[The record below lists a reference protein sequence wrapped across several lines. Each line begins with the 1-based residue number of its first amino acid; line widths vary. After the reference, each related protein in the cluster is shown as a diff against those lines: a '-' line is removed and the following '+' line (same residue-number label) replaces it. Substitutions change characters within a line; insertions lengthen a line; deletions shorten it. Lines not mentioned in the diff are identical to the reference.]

1 MFPVEPKD
9 EHRWL
14 QQLIGDWTY
23 ESECSMGPDKP
34 SEKSGGTET
43 VKPLG
48 DLWVV
53 GESQG
58 EMPGGAGTATMRIT
72 LGFDPAKGRFVGT
85 WVGSM
90 MPLLWTYDGFL
101 DEGRKILTLES
112 EGPSFSGDGT
122 TAKYRDILEIVSPTE
137 RLFYSKVLG
146 PDGNWN
152 QFMTARYSK
161 R

>member
-1 MFPVEPKD
+1 MFPAKPTE

-23 ESECSMGPDKP
+23 EGECLTGPDQP
-34 SEKSGGTET
+34 AEKTSGTET
-43 VKPLG
+43 FRAVG

-53 GESQG
+53 GESTGQ
-58 EMPGGAGTATMRIT
+58 MPGGGDALMRIT
-72 LGFDPAKGRFVGT
+72 LGFDPAKGRFVGS

-90 MPLLWTYDGFL
+90 MPMLWTYEGFL

-112 EGPSFSGDGT
+112 EGPSFAGDGT
-122 TAKYRDILEIVSPTE
+122 MSRYRDILEIVSPGE
-137 RLFYSKVLG
+137 RLFYSQVQG
-146 PDGNWN
+146 PDGGWN
-152 QFMTARYSK
+152 QFMTSRYSK

>member
-1 MFPVEPKD
+1 MEMPKPQD

-14 QQLIGDWTY
+14 QQLIGDWAY
-23 ESECSMGPDKP
+23 ESECVMGPDKP
-34 SEKSGGTET
+34 SETFKGSET
-43 VKPLG
+43 VKALG

-58 EMPGGAGTATMRIT
+58 EMPGGGDALMRIT

-101 DEGRKILTLES
+101 DEERKILTLES

-122 TAKYRDILEIVSPTE
+122 ISKYRDIIEIKSPSE

-146 PDGNWN
+146 PDGTWN

>member
-1 MFPVEPKD
+1 MFPAQPTED
-9 EHRWL
+9 HRWL

-23 ESECSMGPDKP
+23 ESECAGEPDKP
-34 SEKSGGTET
+34 GEKSTGTET
-43 VKPLG
+43 VKALG

-58 EMPGGAGTATMRIT
+58 EMPGGGDAHMRIT
-72 LGFDPAKGRFVGT
+72 LGFDPAKGRFVGS

-90 MPLLWTYDGFL
+90 MPMLWTYDGFL

-122 TAKYRDILEIVSPTE
+122 TSKYRDILEIVSPTE

-146 PDGNWN
+146 ADGNWT

>member
-1 MFPVEPKD
+1 MFPVETKD

-14 QQLIGDWTY
+14 HQLVGDWTY
-23 ESECSMGPDKP
+23 EGECVMGPDKP
-34 SEKSGGTET
+34 NEKTSGTET
-43 VKPLG
+43 VESIG
-48 DLWVV
+48 DLWIV
-53 GESQG
+53 GESKGTTPGCG
-58 EMPGGAGTATMRIT
+58 EATMRIT

-85 WVGSM
+85 WIGSM

-101 DEGRKILTLES
+101 DESGKILTLES

-122 TAKYRDILEIVSPTE
+122 TSKYRDILEIVSPSE

-146 PDGNWN
+146 QDGNWT

>member
-1 MFPVEPKD
+1 MFPAEPKD

-14 QQLIGDWTY
+14 QQLVGDWTY
-23 ESECSMGPDKP
+23 EGECVMGPDKP
-34 SEKSGGTET
+34 SEKSTGKET
-43 VKPLG
+43 VRALG

-53 GESQG
+53 GESEG
-58 EMPGGAGTATMRIT
+58 EMPGCAETATMRIT
-72 LGFDPAKGRFVGT
+72 LGYDPAKDRFVGT

-90 MPLLWTYDGFL
+90 MPLLWTYEGFL
-101 DEGRKILTLES
+101 DADRKILTLES
-112 EGPSFSGDGT
+112 EGPSFSGDGST
-122 TAKYRDILEIVSPTE
+122 SKYRDIIEIKSPTE

-152 QFMTARYSK
+152 QFMTCRYSK